1 MRSMPSVCGSS
12 KRGGSFFAFA
22 AARRRF
28 PPGAS
33 YADAGALPRQQ
44 ASGDPG
50 TSVAGRDGLSGRG
63 PLCDADGPRLVATLC
78 MDGRMGRTLD
88 PGLASGLHIVLYRA
102 GTGGEF
108 VAVGPWHLFDE
119 QRRTIAGIAMRKLT
133 NLCR

>member
-1 MRSMPSVCGSS
+1 MRRMPSLCGSS
-12 KRGGSFFAFA
+12 QRGGSWFAFA

-28 PPGAS
+28 PLGAS

-50 TSVAGRDGLSGRG
+50 TSMAGRDGLSGRG
-63 PLCDADGPRLVATLC
+63 PFCDADGPRLVATLC

-88 PGLASGLHIVLYRA
+88 PGLAGGLHIFLYRA
-102 GTGGEF
+102 GTGGEC
-108 VAVGPWHLFDE
+108 VAVGPWDSFDE
-119 QRRTIAGIAMRKLT
+119 RRRTIAARAMRKLT